1 LNNKVG
7 LITGGRWHKEAYNFL
22 KKHKK
27 KIIVF
32 DDNPKCFLKKNITTI
47 DLKKISE
54 VKDYENKIF
63 LWSPCNDLGASLAD
77 KFNNKKYLKR
87 VTNFEIINDK
97 KKLYSLLDFKKL
109 YVKKI
114 KKNTQYIKKE
124 INGSGSR
131 GVTFFQWKKNFKLS
145 KFYFLQEY
153 IKGFEFS
160 VEVYSHNKNHKVLS
174 ISYRILKNYKSAIAI
189 YSLGYDKKIFKYFND
204 KIIKILSKIEVKN
217 GISHIEV
224 IIDNFGNIYPID
236 INIRMGGA
244 AMAAVFLPN
253 ILNLKTFKCD
263 FETLENKKK
272 VTNFIKPK
280 QGIIIY
286 ESAKND
292 HIKKPLI
299 SFSKYG
305 IYEKLDSPSNTTKY
319 ELDKNRTSYLFF
331 SSLNS
336 NIFFK
341 KLDKIVSQKIYDDI
355 SSIKKTLKKLLIN
368 DYK

>member
-1 LNNKVG
+1 MKNIVG
-7 LITGGRWHKEAYNFL
+7 LITGGRWHKEAYHFL
-22 KKHKK
+22 KNLKK

-32 DDNPKCFLKKNITTI
+32 DDNPKCFLKKNIRTI

-54 VKDYENKIF
+54 VKSYKNNIF

-77 KFNNKKYLKR
+77 ELNNKKYLKR
-87 VTNFEIINDK
+87 VTNFEIINNK
-97 KKLYSLLDFKKL
+97 KKLYSLLNFKKL
-109 YVKKI
+109 YVTKI
-114 KKNTQYIKKE
+114 KKNTKYIKKK

-131 GVTFFQWKKNFKLS
+131 DINFFYWKKNYKLS

-160 VEVYSHNKNHKVLS
+160 VEVYSYNKNHKVLS
-174 ISYRILKNYKSAIAI
+174 ISYRILKNYKSAIVI
-189 YSLGYDKKIFKYFND
+189 FSMGYDKKIFKYFDD
-204 KIIKILSKIEVKN
+204 KIAKILSKIKAKN
-217 GISHIEV
+217 GISHIEI
-224 IIDNFGNIYPID
+224 IIDNLGNIYPID

-244 AMAAVFLPN
+244 AIAAIFLPN

-263 FETLENKKK
+263 FETLESKKK
-272 VTNFIKPK
+272 VSKFTKPK

-286 ESAKND
+286 ENVKND

-305 IYEKLDSPSNTTKY
+305 IYEKLNSPSNTTKY

-331 SSLNS
+331 SSSDSRL
-336 NIFFK
+336 FFK
-341 KLDKIVSQKIYDDI
+341 KLEKIVSQNIYKDVL
-355 SSIKKTLKKLLIN
+355 SIKYKLKKILDN
-368 DYK
+368 AA